1 MLHSANAWRNV
12 TAQPGRFSL
21 QVLKAFQ
28 KNQGLLLSGA
38 LAYYILLSLIPL
50 FTFLLLM
57 LSHVVDETAL
67 MATLQRYIGLVIPGD
82 STPVLEQ
89 VRNILEHREVAS
101 WVVLGAMLFFSSLAF
116 SVLESAMSIIFVHRV
131 RHKPR
136 PFIVSLLL
144 PYLYIVLLAAGFL
157 VMTVIASLLQSM
169 SDDQLM
175 LLGRGWPLDRLSVVL
190 LYLIGVAGLILVLT
204 SIYLVMPPQGH
215 ISLRHALVGGV
226 AVGLLWEATRH
237 ILLWYFSTLSVV
249 GVVYGS
255 LATTIVGLLSF
266 EIASIFLLLGAQVIA
281 EYERL
286 QDGDT
291 TAPGELTTGSA
302 QCAREP
308 KRSP

>member
-1 MLHSANAWRNV
+1 MLRVANAWRKV
-12 TAQPGRFSL
+12 TAQPGSFSL

-38 LAYYILLSLIPL
+38 LAYYILLSVIPL

-67 MATLQRYIGLVIPGD
+67 IATLRRYIGLIIPGN
-82 STPVLEQ
+82 SSPVLEQ
-89 VRNILEHREVAS
+89 VHNILEHREAAS
-101 WVVLGAMLFFSSLAF
+101 WVVLVAMLFFSSLAF
-116 SVLESAMSIIFVHRV
+116 SVLESAMSIIFVHRA

-136 PFIVSLLL
+136 PLIVSLFL
-144 PYLYIVLLAAGFL
+144 PYLYIVLLGVGFL

-169 SDDQLM
+169 SEDQLV
-175 LLGRGWPLDRLSVVL
+175 LLGRGWSLDRLSVIL

-204 SIYLVMPPQGH
+204 SIYLVMPPRGR
-215 ISLRHALVGGV
+215 ISLRHALVGGI

-255 LATTIVGLLSF
+255 LATTIVGLLSL
-266 EIASIFLLLGAQVIA
+266 EIASILLLLGAQVIA

-286 QDGDT
+286 QDADTT
-291 TAPGELTTGSA
+291 TAPGELETEITRA
-302 QCAREP
+302 ELR
-308 KRSP
+308 

>member
-1 MLHSANAWRNV
+1 MPRRSPTWRKV
-12 TAQPGRFSL
+12 IVQPGRFIL
-21 QVLKAFQ
+21 QVSKAFQ

-38 LAYYILLSLIPL
+38 LAYYILLSVIPL

-57 LSHVVDETAL
+57 LSHLVDEAAL
-67 MATLQRYIGLVIPGD
+67 LATLRRYIGLIIPGD
-82 STPVLEQ
+82 SAAVLEQ
-89 VRNILEHREVAS
+89 VRNILEHREVAG

-136 PFIVSLLL
+136 PLIVSLLL
-144 PYLYIVLLAAGFL
+144 PYLYILMLGVGFL

-169 SDDQLM
+169 SDDQLV
-175 LLGRGWPLDRLSVVL
+175 LLGRGWSLDRLSVGL
-190 LYLIGVAGLILVLT
+190 LYLTGVAGLILVLT
-204 SIYLVMPPQGH
+204 SIYLVMPPRGR
-215 ISLRHALVGGV
+215 ISPRHALVGGI

-255 LATTIVGLLSF
+255 LATTIIGLLSL
-266 EIASIFLLLGAQVIA
+266 EIASIILLLGAQVIA

-291 TAPGELTTGSA
+291 AAQEELKTDA
-302 QCAREP
+302 AHAEVQ
-308 KRSP
+308 